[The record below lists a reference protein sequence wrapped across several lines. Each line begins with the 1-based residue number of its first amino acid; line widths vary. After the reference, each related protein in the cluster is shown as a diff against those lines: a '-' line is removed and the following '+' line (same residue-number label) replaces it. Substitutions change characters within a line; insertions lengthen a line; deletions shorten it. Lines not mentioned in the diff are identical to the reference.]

1 MTEVDGIPAQ
11 RHKLADAQ
19 PMPIGNQHHCRV
31 AMAIAVVAGGLNQ
44 PLYFGLGEV
53 LAATDFGIWPPSR
66 RTLPIYCP
74 IKVLA

>member
-1 MTEVDGIPAQ
+1 
-11 RHKLADAQ
+11 
-19 PMPIGNQHHCRV
+19 
-31 AMAIAVVAGGLNQ
+31 MAIAVVAGGLNQ